1 MAPAYRIDA
10 SAHRSPR
17 VWVPMPPAMWQG
29 GTVVPGGY
37 APVIVTTRE
46 KGRHLV
52 PRQWVSRRLP
62 AANTWSRSWQPG

>member
-10 SAHRSPR
+10 SARQIAEGLGADAAGE
-17 VWVPMPPAMWQG
+17 VWQG
-29 GTVVPGGY
+29 GTVEPGGY

-52 PRQWVSRRLP
+52 PR
-62 AANTWSRSWQPG
+62 